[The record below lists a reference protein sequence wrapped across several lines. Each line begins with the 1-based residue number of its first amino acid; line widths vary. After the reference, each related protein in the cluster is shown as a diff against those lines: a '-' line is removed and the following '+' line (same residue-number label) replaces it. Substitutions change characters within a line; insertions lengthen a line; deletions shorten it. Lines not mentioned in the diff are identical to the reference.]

1 MFFTF
6 YFLGAEILGFHLSL
20 RRDRASSASE
30 QTEET
35 TTSLGFT
42 TSIEEK
48 EIHDEEILGS

>member
-20 RRDRASSASE
+20 RRDRAAATSE
-30 QTEET
+30 QTEDT
-35 TTSLGFT
+35 TTRLGFT

-48 EIHDEEILGS
+48 EIYDEEILGS